1 MKSMKHTIRWTVALC
16 ILSTLGCAY
25 FNTFYNA
32 NRYFNRGYK
41 AVVKAQIK
49 GTKSGTPSASVGK
62 DDFQK
67 SVDKALKLLDY
78 YPNSKY
84 ADDALLLLGKAYYH
98 LDENQMALRRF
109 QEMLDRFPDSELR
122 FDAELGM
129 AKAYVAMKQFD
140 DAEAIL
146 SGMIQKKI
154 TEKQRAEAFF
164 YRGKFF
170 ETKKDFQSAVDSY
183 EEVLKT
189 GDKTL
194 RLDAQY
200 AVGDNCDSL
209 KRFDGAVKA
218 FRQVIKLDPQPEIRF
233 EVEFR
238 LAVALKNNREFE
250 EAVKILERL
259 LGDEKNKD
267 HEAEMRLE
275 IGDCLARKGD
285 LEGAITTYRDVI
297 QLKQKAE
304 FTAKAY
310 YALGNIYQ
318 ERRRDYNRALEN
330 FAQVKKE
337 SSRVVFADS
346 AEIKARDILRMQAL
360 QNVIDQA
367 LRGGKGELEEVI
379 AQRDT
384 TEQDT
389 VDVFG
394 KKVYTFSDSLIADS
408 LVYVERIKNDPA
420 INNKYNEDKLI
431 ATSAPDDTSDTS
443 VNGPKYRGMLRKM
456 GIINWRDVKNFE
468 VSDSD
473 FAKKLEIGRRER
485 MRKKKLAALAE
496 NPELKAFKK
505 EELDKN
511 LFLLAELY
519 LFRFSIPDSALNQYR
534 MLVQKF
540 PQSPYTLQSLYNMH
554 HIHRNIN
561 KGAISA
567 DSTLRR
573 ILAEYPNSEYAKSL
587 RKEIGLQSASTE
599 EDTLRA
605 LFAEA
610 ERLLFDQKNPVGAI
624 EKYKALY
631 EKYPETEYA
640 AKAFYATAWAYENG
654 LDSLHLAYVLYDSLL
669 RRYPASPFTQK
680 AKKKVDAVKED
691 QKKVKSGAGAESTAP
706 VPTSAAADSS
716 AKNAADSLRN
726 PAPPATGAES
736 DSARS
741 AVRPA
746 AGARP
751 AAPGGVPPPEQKPL
765 RPTGEK
771 SLQNPD
777 TVKEGASRAL
787 PRQTGTGDAAKPVAP
802 PSSPPSK
809 TDRQ

>member
-1 MKSMKHTIRWTVALC
+1 
-16 ILSTLGCAY
+16 
-25 FNTFYNA
+25 
-32 NRYFNRGYK
+32 
-41 AVVKAQIK
+41 
-49 GTKSGTPSASVGK
+49 
-62 DDFQK
+62 
-67 SVDKALKLLDY
+67 
-78 YPNSKY
+78 
-84 ADDALLLLGKAYYH
+84 
-98 LDENQMALRRF
+98 
-109 QEMLDRFPDSELR
+109 
-122 FDAELGM
+122 
-129 AKAYVAMKQFD
+129 
-140 DAEAIL
+140 
-146 SGMIQKKI
+146 
-154 TEKQRAEAFF
+154 
-164 YRGKFF
+164 
-170 ETKKDFQSAVDSY
+170 
-183 EEVLKT
+183 
-189 GDKTL
+189 
-194 RLDAQY
+194 
-200 AVGDNCDSL
+200 
-209 KRFDGAVKA
+209 
-218 FRQVIKLDPQPEIRF
+218 
-233 EVEFR
+233 
-238 LAVALKNNREFE
+238 
-250 EAVKILERL
+250 
-259 LGDEKNKD
+259 
-267 HEAEMRLE
+267 MRLE

-496 NPELKAFKK
+496 NPELKSFKK

-534 MLVQKF
+534 MLVQRF

-706 VPTSAAADSS
+706 VPASAAADSS

-726 PAPPATGAES
+726 PASPAAGAES